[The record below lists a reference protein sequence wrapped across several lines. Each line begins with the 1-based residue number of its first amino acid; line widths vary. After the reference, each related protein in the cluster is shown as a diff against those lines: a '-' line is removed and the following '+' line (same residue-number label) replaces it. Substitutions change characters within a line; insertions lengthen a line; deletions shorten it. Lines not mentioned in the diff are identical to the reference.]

1 MAAILTD
8 RFRVLL
14 ARKFKDNIAD
24 GENVSP
30 KNPTVWL
37 FFAKAKQWDVTTDP
51 DDPIDNQDAA
61 FAIYDQIIGLKRV
74 SSSEIRPVIRNKTWT
89 TGTTYDIYRHDY
101 GNVIEDTGT
110 IVKYVQ
116 SASFEQHL
124 YETDYY
130 VVNSEYK
137 VYKCLKNNNNQPS
150 TIEPFSTSN
159 APFTLAD
166 GYMWKYMYTINAND
180 FEKFKTDEYI
190 PIPEITDIVENNKI
204 TATNKESNPGYGGAI
219 YNVLIDA
226 QGFGYQSGQEFD
238 IIGDGEGGRIR
249 ITGVTDQG
257 GITSISVLNP
267 GVGYTYGQINPTGGT
282 NAILKPIISPK
293 EGIAV
298 DIGLELGA
306 YRLALHTKLEKDDF
320 TFGNDFSVI
329 GLIWSPSIT
338 ASSDLLAIG
347 TKQMVI
353 TGQNNGGLQLAAEQ
367 YNDAQIEVAGGG
379 GATGRI
385 VHYEAANGVYTIYYT
400 QENEVGYGV
409 DTSGVKREFE
419 PGDQCIIDGGEQ
431 FTIASDAD
439 AVKDSELVRGSGEI
453 IYIDNR
459 NTISRA
465 EDQTE
470 DFKIILE
477 F

>member
-14 ARKFKDNIAD
+14 ARQFREIIES
-24 GENVSP
+24 GEANSP
-30 KNPTVWL
+30 SSPSVWL
-37 FFAKAKQWDVTTDP
+37 FFAKAKQWDVITDP
-51 DDPIDNQDAA
+51 DDPVDNQDAA
-61 FAIYDQIIGLKRV
+61 FGIYDQIIGLKRIP
-74 SSSEIRPVIRNKTWT
+74 SSEMRPVIRNNKWT
-89 TGTTYDIYRHDY
+89 TGITYDIYRHDY
-101 GNVIEDTGT
+101 GNIKSENGS
-110 IVKYVQ
+110 IVTYIQ
-116 SASFEQHL
+116 TPTAEQHL
-124 YETDYY
+124 YETNYY
-130 VVNSEYK
+130 VVNSEYR

-166 GYMWKYMYTINAND
+166 GYMWKYVYTINAND

-190 PIPEITDIVENNKI
+190 PIPSDLSVVENNKI
-204 TATNKESNPGYGGAI
+204 IATNSESNPGYGGAV

-226 QGFGYQSGQEFD
+226 AGSGYQVGQEFD
-238 IIGDGEGGRIR
+238 IIGDGANGTVR
-249 ITGVTDQG
+249 VTSISENG
-257 GITSISVLNP
+257 GITSIAVLNP
-267 GVGYTYGQINPTGGT
+267 GVGYTYGQINTTTGT
-282 NAILKPIISPK
+282 NAILTPIISPK

-306 YRLALHTKLEKDDF
+306 YRLALHTKLENSDF
-320 TFGNDFSVI
+320 VFGNDFSVV
-329 GLIWSPSIT
+329 GLIWSPSIS
-338 ASSDLLAIG
+338 AAGDSLAIG
-347 TKQMVI
+347 TKQLVLS
-353 TGQNNGGLQLAAEQ
+353 GPLASAPEV
-367 YNDAQIEVAGGG
+367 YHDAQIEVQGGG

-385 VHYEAANGVYTIYYT
+385 VHYEASNLTIYYT
-400 QENEVGYGV
+400 QENEVGYGI
-409 DTSGVKREFE
+409 DTSGNKQDFV
-419 PGDQCIIDGGEQ
+419 PGDLCQIVDNGES
-431 FTIASDAD
+431 FTIASASD
-439 AVKDSELVRGSGEI
+439 AVKDSELTRGSGEI